1 MLNLI
6 HTIMKNS
13 KIYSN
18 GHTTSLLTFFSMLFI
33 AVQAFAFQPSD
44 IKYVEYKGEVVNAG
58 NGRPISSAYLALN
71 NSNISTITNADG
83 EFSLKVPEDLIEA
96 TVTTSVLG
104 FQSKTL
110 PLTYFKSSGTVIEL
124 EETVEELT
132 EVSLYRATNASLL
145 VKEMLAK
152 KDENYISDNSLM
164 TSFYRETIKKGWSN
178 ISLSEAVVKIY
189 KSPYNSAKKDLVSIY
204 KARKSTDYDKLDTV
218 ALKLRGGPFNT
229 LYLDM
234 MKYSEYVLRPEML
247 ESYSFSFDDPAKIND
262 RYTYVVNF
270 EEMDKSDPW
279 YYGKLFIDAETS
291 TLVKAN
297 YSLNVDDRNAAAAMF
312 VKKKPNG
319 SKVYPTELNYQVDY
333 AQNNGK
339 WHYAYGKAQMDYVVN
354 WKRKIFNSKY
364 KIDSEMVVTDWQ
376 AYADNDW
383 KKTRDL
389 INPNVVMV
397 DDVSG
402 FNDTNFWGSNN
413 IIEPEKSIQN
423 AIEKIKR
430 NINDN

>member
-1 MLNLI
+1 MKRFDAILKVKKQSIFFML
-6 HTIMKNS
+6 
-13 KIYSN
+13 
-18 GHTTSLLTFFSMLFI
+18 SMLFI
-33 AVQAFAFQPSD
+33 SLHSFAFQPAD
-44 IKYVEYKGEVVNAG
+44 IEYVEYRGEVVNAS
-58 NGRPISSAYLALN
+58 NGRSIASAYLALN
-71 NSNISTITNADG
+71 NSNISTITNSDG
-83 EFSLKVPEDLIEA
+83 EFSLKVPEDLTEA

-110 PLTYFKSSGTVIEL
+110 PLDYFKPEGTRIEL

-132 EVSLYRATNASLL
+132 EVSLYKATSASLL
-145 VKEMLAK
+145 VKEMLDK
-152 KDENYISDNSLM
+152 KDENYLSDESLM

-178 ISLSEAVVKIY
+178 ISLSEAVVKIS
-189 KSPYNSAKKDLVSIY
+189 KGPYNSSQKDLVSLY
-204 KARKSTDYDKLDTV
+204 KARKSTDYDKLDTI

-234 MKYSEYVLRPEML
+234 MKYTEYVLRPEMMD
-247 ESYSFSFDDPAKIND
+247 SYDFQFDDPTKIND

-270 EEMDKSDPW
+270 QELDKSNPW

-291 TLVKAN
+291 TLVKAD
-297 YSLNVDDRNAAAAMF
+297 YSLNVDNRDAAAAMF

-333 AQNNGK
+333 AQNDGK
-339 WHYAYGKAQMDYVVN
+339 WHYAYGKAQLEYVVN

-364 KIDSEMVVTDWQ
+364 KINSEMVVTDWQ
-376 AYADNDW
+376 AYAGEDW
-383 KKTRDL
+383 KKTVDL
-389 INPNVVMV
+389 IRPNIVMV

-402 FNDTNFWGSNN
+402 FYDSEFWGSNN

-423 AIEKIKR
+423 AIDKIKR
-430 NINDN
+430 KMDK

>member
-1 MLNLI
+1 MRILDI
-6 HTIMKNS
+6 KF
-13 KIYSN
+13 N
-18 GHTTSLLTFFSMLFI
+18 GYTKSLLMFFSMLFV
-33 AVQAFAFQPSD
+33 AVQSFAFQPSD
-44 IKYVEYKGEVVNAG
+44 IKYVEYKGEVVNAR

-83 EFSLKVPEDLIEA
+83 EFSLKVPDDLTEA
-96 TVTTSVLG
+96 TVTISVLG

-110 PLTYFKSSGTVIEL
+110 PLSYFKGSNTRIEL
-124 EETVEELT
+124 DETVEELE
-132 EVSLYRATNASLL
+132 EVSLYKATNPSLL
-145 VKEMLAK
+145 VKEMLDK
-152 KDENYISDNSLM
+152 KNVNYISDNSLM

-178 ISLSEAVVKIY
+178 VSLSEAVVKIY
-189 KSPYNSAKKDLVSIY
+189 KSPYNSSKKDLVSLY

-234 MKYSEYVLRPEML
+234 MKYTEYVLRPEML
-247 ESYSFSFDDPAKIND
+247 DSYEFSFDDPTKIND

-270 EEMDKSDPW
+270 KEIDESDPW

-291 TLVKAN
+291 TLVKAD
-297 YSLNVDDRNAAAAMF
+297 YSLNVDDRDAAAAMF
-312 VKKKPNG
+312 VKKKPSG
-319 SKVYPTELNYQVDY
+319 SKVYPTELNYQVNY
-333 AQNNGK
+333 AQNDGK

-364 KIDSEMVVTDWQ
+364 KINSEMVVTDWQ
-376 AYADNDW
+376 EYADNDW
-383 KKTRDL
+383 KKSADL
-389 INPNVVMV
+389 IHPNVVMV

-402 FNDTNFWGSNN
+402 FADAEFWGSNN

-423 AIEKIKR
+423 AIDKIKR
-430 NINDN
+430 KMDDE

>member
-1 MLNLI
+1 
-6 HTIMKNS
+6 MKN
-13 KIYSN
+13 IETLLN
-18 GHTTSLLTFFSMLFI
+18 GYTKPLLMFFSILFI
-33 AVQAFAFQPSD
+33 SVQSFAFQPSD
-44 IKYVEYKGEVVNAG
+44 IKYVEYKGEVVNAR

-83 EFSLKVPEDLIEA
+83 EFSLKVPEDLTEA
-96 TVTTSVLG
+96 TVTVSVLG

-110 PLTYFKSSGTVIEL
+110 PISYFQGSRTTIEL
-124 EETVEELT
+124 EETVEELS
-132 EVSLYRATNASLL
+132 EISLYKATNARLL
-145 VKEMLAK
+145 VKEMLKK
-152 KDENYISDNSLM
+152 KDVNYITDNSLM

-178 ISLSEAVVKIY
+178 VSLSEAVVKIY

-204 KARKSTDYDKLDTV
+204 KARKSTDYDKLDTI
-218 ALKLRGGPFNT
+218 ALKLRGGPFNA

-247 ESYSFSFDDPAKIND
+247 DSYDFSFDDPAKIND

-270 EEMDKSDPW
+270 KEMDKSDPW
-279 YYGKLFIDAETS
+279 YFGKLFIDAETS
-291 TLVKAN
+291 TLVKAE
-297 YSLNVDDRNAAAAMF
+297 YSLNVDDRDAAAAMF

-333 AQNNGK
+333 AQNDGK

-364 KIDSEMVVTDWQ
+364 KINSEMVVTDWQ
-376 AYADNDW
+376 EYANNDW
-383 KKTRDL
+383 KKTVDL
-389 INPNVVMV
+389 IHPNVVMV

-402 FNDTNFWGSNN
+402 FADAEFWGSNN

-423 AIEKIKR
+423 AIDKIKR
-430 NINDN
+430 KIDDN

>member
-1 MLNLI
+1 MKTFNSILKINMHPAFLMLCL
-6 HTIMKNS
+6 
-13 KIYSN
+13 
-18 GHTTSLLTFFSMLFI
+18 LFI
-33 AVQAFAFQPSD
+33 SVQSFAFQPAQ
-44 IKYVEYKGEVVNAG
+44 IEYVQYKGEVVNSS
-58 NGRPISSAYLALN
+58 NGRGISSAYLSLN

-83 EFSLKVPEDLIEA
+83 EFSLKVPEDMIEA
-96 TVTTSVLG
+96 TVTISVLG

-110 PLTYFKSSGTVIEL
+110 PLDYFKTEGTIVEL
-124 EETVEELT
+124 DETIEELD
-132 EVSLYRATNASLL
+132 EISLYKATNASLL
-145 VKEMLAK
+145 VKEMLNK
-152 KDENYISDNSLM
+152 KDENYLSDQSLM
-164 TSFYRETIKKGWSN
+164 TSFYRETIRKGWSN
-178 ISLSEAVVKIY
+178 VSLSEAVVKIF
-189 KSPYNSAKKDLVSIY
+189 KSPYNSSKKDLVSIY
-204 KARKSTDYDKLDTV
+204 KARKSTDYDKLDTL

-234 MKYSEYVLRPEML
+234 MKYTEYVLRPEMMD
-247 ESYSFSFDDPAKIND
+247 SYDFKFDDPIKIND

-270 EEMDKSDPW
+270 KEMDESDPW

-291 TLVKAN
+291 TLVKAD
-297 YSLNVDDRNAAAAMF
+297 YSLNVDDRDAAAAMF

-333 AQNNGK
+333 AQNDGK
-339 WHYAYGKAQMDYVVN
+339 WHYAYGKAKLEYVVN

-376 AYADNDW
+376 AYAGNDW
-383 KKTRDL
+383 RKTVDL
-389 INPNVVMV
+389 INPNIVMV

-402 FNDTNFWGSNN
+402 FYDSDFWGSNN

-430 NINDN
+430 NIDDK

>member
-1 MLNLI
+1 MTNAITLLNGYTKTLLVFF
-6 HTIMKNS
+6 
-13 KIYSN
+13 
-18 GHTTSLLTFFSMLFI
+18 SLLFI
-33 AVQAFAFQPSD
+33 SVQSFAFQPSD
-44 IKYVEYKGEVVNAG
+44 IKYVEYKGEVVNAR

-83 EFSLKVPEDLIEA
+83 EFSLKVPEDLTEA
-96 TVTTSVLG
+96 TVTISVLG

-110 PLTYFKSSGTVIEL
+110 PLTYFKGTDTVIEL
-124 EETVEELT
+124 DETVEELG
-132 EVSLYRATNASLL
+132 EISLYKATNAKLL
-145 VKEMLAK
+145 VRDMLDK
-152 KDENYISDNSLM
+152 KDENYFTDNSLM

-178 ISLSEAVVKIY
+178 VSLSEAVVKIY
-189 KSPYNSAKKDLVSIY
+189 KSPYNSSKKDLVSIY

-234 MKYSEYVLRPEML
+234 MKYSEYVLRPEMID
-247 ESYSFSFDDPAKIND
+247 SYEFSFDDPTKIND

-270 EEMDKSDPW
+270 KEIDESDPW
-279 YYGKLFIDAETS
+279 YFGKLFIDAETS
-291 TLVKAN
+291 TLVKAD
-297 YSLNVDDRNAAAAMF
+297 YSLNVDDRDAAAAMF

-319 SKVYPTELNYQVDY
+319 SKVYPTELNYKVDY

-339 WHYAYGKAQMDYVVN
+339 WHYAYGNAQLDYVVN

-364 KIDSEMVVTDWQ
+364 KINSEMVVTDWQ
-376 AYADNDW
+376 EYADKDW
-383 KKTRDL
+383 KKTTDL
-389 INPNVVMV
+389 IKPDVVMI

-402 FNDTNFWGSNN
+402 FSDSEFWGSSN

-423 AIEKIKR
+423 AIDKIKR
-430 NINDN
+430 KMDDN